1 MADTAVSAAAI
12 DPDIDPGHVEAVRA
26 FSRLYTRVMGV
37 LEEGL
42 HGSPYPLPEAR
53 LLWEI
58 GERGTARAG
67 DLARALK
74 LDPGYVSRLVKTL
87 EAKAAL
93 DRRPSAEDG
102 RQIDLT
108 LSKTGAA
115 QYRANVAAARA
126 MVADLLARLDPVARA
141 TLVARLG
148 EAAALLD
155 PTERPSAAP
164 AAAPQAIVLRPH
176 RPGDMGWVVD
186 SQAAYYTAAHGWDDR
201 YEALVAEIV
210 ATFLRKF
217 DPAREACWIADRA
230 GARVGSIFV
239 VAETPEVAK
248 LRLLYVDASARGTGL
263 GRLMVETALNFARAK
278 GYRTMR
284 LWTQASLGP
293 ARRLY
298 AGQGFVKTGESA
310 HSDFGTA
317 EIGETWERA
326 L

>member
-1 MADTAVSAAAI
+1 MADPASRTAV
-12 DPDIDPGHVEAVRA
+12 DPDHVEAVRA

-53 LLWEI
+53 LLYEV
-58 GERGTARAG
+58 GQRGTARAG
-67 DLARALK
+67 DLARDLK
-74 LDPGYVSRLVKTL
+74 LDPGYVSRLVKQL
-87 EAKAAL
+87 EGKGAL
-93 DRRPSAEDG
+93 ARRANPDDA
-102 RQIDLT
+102 RQIDLALT
-108 LSKTGAA
+108 DAGDAH
-115 QYRANVAAARA
+115 YRGNVAAARA
-126 MVADLLARLDPVARA
+126 MVADILMPLGDARRRE
-141 TLVARLG
+141 LVARL
-148 EAAALLD
+148 ADVASLLD
-155 PTERPSAAP
+155 PGTRPVAP
-164 AAAPQAIVLRPH
+164 VVLRPH

-217 DPAREACWIADRA
+217 DAAREACWIAERA

-239 VAETPEVAK
+239 VAESPEVAK
-248 LRLLYVDASARGTGL
+248 LRLLYVDESARGTGL
-263 GRLMVETALNFARAK
+263 GRLLVETVIAFARAK

-298 AGQGFVKTGESA
+298 AAQGFIKTGETA
-310 HSDFGTA
+310 HSDFGTS

>member
-1 MADTAVSAAAI
+1 MADTEVLAAAI
-12 DPDIDPGHVEAVRA
+12 DPEHVEAVRA

-108 LSKTGAA
+108 LSDTGAA
-115 QYRANVAAARA
+115 HYRANVAAARA
-126 MVADLLARLDPVARA
+126 MVADLLAGLAPAARA
-141 TLVARLG
+141 TLVTRLG
-148 EAAALLD
+148 EAAALLE
-155 PTERPSAAP
+155 PGERAGVPP
-164 AAAPQAIVLRPH
+164 AIVLRPH

-210 ATFLRKF
+210 AKFLRTF
-217 DPAREACWIADRA
+217 DATREACWIAERA

-239 VAETPEVAK
+239 VAESVDVAK
-248 LRLLYVDASARGTGL
+248 LRLLYVDERARGTGL
-263 GRLMVETALNFARAK
+263 GRLLVETALAFARAK

-298 AGQGFVKTGESA
+298 AAQGFVKTGESA
-310 HSDFGTA
+310 HRDFGTS

>member
-1 MADTAVSAAAI
+1 MANAAVSAAAI
-12 DPDIDPGHVEAVRA
+12 DADVDPAHVEAVRA

-108 LSKTGAA
+108 LSDTGAA
-115 QYRANVAAARA
+115 HYRANVAAARA
-126 MVADLLARLDPVARA
+126 MVADLLGRLDPAARA
-141 TLVARLG
+141 TLVSRLG
-148 EAAALLD
+148 DAAALLEPGD
-155 PTERPSAAP
+155 RAAQP
-164 AAAPQAIVLRPH
+164 AIVLRPH

-230 GARVGSIFV
+230 GSRVGSIFV
-239 VAETPEVAK
+239 VAESPEVAK
-248 LRLLYVDASARGTGL
+248 LRLLYVDEGARGTGL
-263 GRLMVETALNFARAK
+263 GRLLVETALSFARAK
-278 GYRTMR
+278 GYRVMR

-310 HSDFGTA
+310 HSDFGTP
-317 EIGETWERA
+317 EVGETWERP